1 MFAVQCN
8 CKIFAFQ
15 GHYLSTFDK
24 KQYRNTLKINPQNFF
39 IRLINLRWRPFFRNF
54 AIINL
59 RGKNQTPSK
68 RESSCPQKFFQLRSR
83 DKAQSTKQ
91 SSKLCQ
97 DMQVSILFVIIT
109 FYSTKKVKFTYDAQ
123 NILFFLLCFNQ
134 ALV

>member
-1 MFAVQCN
+1 MFAVQPN

-15 GHYLSTFDK
+15 GPYLSTFDK
-24 KQYRNTLKINPQNFF
+24 KQYRNTLRISPPNFS
-39 IRLINLRWRPFFRNF
+39 IWLINLHWWPSFRNF
-54 AIINL
+54 VITNL
-59 RGKNQTPSK
+59 RGKDQTPWNHENSAPK
-68 RESSCPQKFFQLRSR
+68 SIFNWR
-83 DKAQSTKQ
+83 AQTIKQ
-91 SSKLCQ
+91 EGKLCQ